1 MHSTKDGN
9 GQAKTPKRQL
19 GHLKSITEGGN
30 FTAKPNFLEDLLL
43 DGKIDVAYYRLITVM
58 LRHADTFHIKEP
70 YLRKR
75 FCHKTLKRLKA
86 KLVEDGIVVW
96 EKVNGKNVY
105 HTNPIHMWKLEGA
118 QEYAYQAEPVKAEA
132 MPDDTETPEVGQNVE
147 RGVDPTG
154 CRPHGVQTPR
164 GANPVHKKTK
174 LKKTKLKKTNDLNIC
189 GSPEKSHDNASKSS
203 ITKKRLVGEYQSCFK
218 YGASSVCEAQVDY
231 LLTDCKIGRDKVLAA
246 ILKFQDSL
254 AGVLNAPSPQHKKA
268 LEDFCL
274 GKYESTEAQSDP
286 YNHSQPIEEKAGDD
300 DRREK
305 SGYDFNG
312 VL

>member
-58 LRHADTFHIKEP
+58 LRHANTFHIKES

-86 KLVEDGIVVW
+86 KLVDDGIVVW

-118 QEYAYQAEPVKAEA
+118 QDDAPFEPETAEDDAETNKASHDA
-132 MPDDTETPEVGQNVE
+132 G

-164 GANPVHKKTK
+164 GTDPVHKKTK

-189 GSPEKSHDNASKSS
+189 ASPEESHDTESKSS

-218 YGASSVCEAQVDY
+218 YGTASVCEAQVDY

-268 LEDFCL
+268 LEEICL
-274 GKYESTEAQSDP
+274 GKYESTEAQPDP
-286 YNHSQPIEEKAGDD
+286 DNHSQPIEEKAGDD
-300 DRREK
+300 RKDK
-305 SGYDFNG
+305 PGYDFNG